1 MKYVSGPSKRFLV
14 GTFNKWV
21 KHSLGKD
28 SAIWICVSEAV
39 SYYLR
44 STQRIEFLWL
54 LRAKTYNRD
63 RFWEWCFCKGCGS
76 HSPCHN
82 IVYYFMAEP
91 RQSWLFKL
99 SFFYLSA
106 LFILPTPHYLL
117 LFLVELKMSSFQL
130 ASFFTGIE
138 FENLNERI
146 KT

>member
-1 MKYVSGPSKRFLV
+1 
-14 GTFNKWV
+14 
-21 KHSLGKD
+21 
-28 SAIWICVSEAV
+28 
-39 SYYLR
+39 
-44 STQRIEFLWL
+44 
-54 LRAKTYNRD
+54 
-63 RFWEWCFCKGCGS
+63 
-76 HSPCHN
+76 
-82 IVYYFMAEP
+82 MAEP